1 MSGQPRIS
9 YIDTSKA
16 IAIFLV
22 ILGHVV
28 DVGTPMKTGLYTFHM
43 PLFFMLTGM
52 TYKWLSDKS
61 WQTIKA
67 RLVRYAGALLIP
79 YVIFALF
86 YSKLTYSNIAFIG
99 YSSWH
104 ALKLAGSLS
113 SLWFLMAL
121 FMSHVYLLLLHK
133 VLPRQIITTP
143 IALSIIALFLLV
155 VGAYLP
161 YGGKYGY
168 PWMTNVAF
176 VGAAFI
182 MIGLLLHKMF
192 DYYAGLN
199 IAWRLGAFLVATI
212 LFVVTIPFNH
222 PSPGYVLMADG
233 LYGNV
238 ALFAVIA
245 ILGATAVIM
254 FSQISDVILS
264 RCTPLMWIGKNT
276 LGIFL
281 VHKFFING
289 AHIITNKMG
298 MDYNNVT
305 IACILSVMVLLVS
318 CIVVT
323 VINRFVP
330 FLLHYEKR

>member
-28 DVGTPMKTGLYTFHM
+28 DVGTPMKTVLYTFHM

-52 TYKWLSDKS
+52 TYKWPLDKS
-61 WQTIKA
+61 WQTIKV
-67 RLVRYAGALLIP
+67 RLVRYAGVLLIP
-79 YVIFALF
+79 YVLFALF
-86 YSKLTYSNIAFIG
+86 YSKLTYSNIVFII

-104 ALKLAGSLS
+104 TIKLAGSLS

-121 FMSHVYLLLLHK
+121 FMSHIYLLFLFK
-133 VLPRQIITTP
+133 VLPKQIITTP
-143 IALSIIALFLLV
+143 VALSIMALLLLV
-155 VGAYLP
+155 IGVFLP

-168 PWMTNVAF
+168 PLMTNVAF
-176 VGAAFI
+176 VGAAFVL
-182 MIGLLLHKMF
+182 IGFLLRKI
-192 DYYAGLN
+192 YGYSELN
-199 IAWRLGAFLVATI
+199 IAWRVSAFLVATI
-212 LFVVTIPFNH
+212 LFIVIIPFNH

-238 ALFAVIA
+238 VLFAVTA

-254 FSQISDVILS
+254 FSQITDVLLS
-264 RCTPLMWIGKNT
+264 RCTLMMWIGKNT

-281 VHKFFING
+281 VHKFFISG
-289 AHIITNKMG
+289 AHTITNKMG
-298 MDYNNVT
+298 MDYNNIT
-305 IACILSVMVLLVS
+305 IACILSVMVLLIS
-318 CIVVT
+318 CIAVMA
-323 VINRFVP
+323 INRFVP